1 MESLEALRTPHGRY
15 GLTTDTGC
23 WSRLSMLPNCWIC
36 FVRQSR
42 LSARGACAIGHVAGV
57 HDTPAEAGSR
67 AFAEEPGRESG
78 NALTEAKLQKR

>member
-42 LSARGACAIGHVAGV
+42 LSARGACAIGHVAESMTRPPKRV
-57 HDTPAEAGSR
+57 LEPSRNNPAGK
-67 AFAEEPGRESG
+67 AEMR
-78 NALTEAKLQKR
+78 